1 MGIDGVIADLV
12 QEITEAVSDLIKPSK
27 VEEVESLA
35 DEMEVKS
42 KPNFSQS
49 NCFNAN

>member
-42 KPNFSQS
+42 RGRIVQG
-49 NCFNAN
+49 